1 MAELSPLDRLTAEI
15 RSSAKYRALDEG
27 LVRRIG
33 AQELEKGRSFKE
45 AVKAARARLHQAA
58 GAYQEQGPDIPRA
71 LAELVTLPT
80 DRQDPA
86 VKAYCRGL
94 LARHASTAE
103 RLPFIEEF
111 YARLFTG
118 LEPVHSLLD
127 LGCGLNPLA
136 LPWMPLEAGVEYTAG
151 DVYPEIAS
159 LLTAFFQHVGQNGSG
174 QVCDL
179 TAAIP
184 AQRVDVVL
192 ALKIIPCLEQLDKS
206 IGRRLLEGLDAKV
219 IIASFPA
226 RSLGGREK
234 GMAAFYDN
242 HLREL
247 LAGKDWPVETLEFG
261 NETVYRIHK
270 VG

>member
-1 MAELSPLDRLTAEI
+1 MDEHSPLDRLTAEI

-27 LVRRIG
+27 LVRRVG

-45 AVKAARARLHQAA
+45 AVKAARSKLHQVA

-71 LAELVTLPT
+71 LAELQTLPT
-80 DRQDPA
+80 DRHDPA
-86 VKAYCRGL
+86 VRDYCRRL

-103 RLPFIEEF
+103 RLPYIEDF
-111 YARLFTG
+111 YTRVLDG
-118 LEPVHSLLD
+118 LGPIHSLLD

-136 LPWMPLEAGVEYTAG
+136 LPWMPLDGRVEYTAS
-151 DVYPEIAS
+151 DVYPEIAG
-159 LLTAFFQHVGQNGSG
+159 LLSAFFEHVGQGGRG

-179 TAAIP
+179 TAEIP
-184 AQRVDVVL
+184 GQAVDAVL

-206 IGRRLLEGLDAKV
+206 IGRRLLNGLNAKV
-219 IIASFPA
+219 IVVSFPA
-226 RSLGGREK
+226 RSLGGRDK
-234 GMAAFYDN
+234 GMPAFYEG

-247 LAGKDWPVETLEFG
+247 LAGKDWPVETISFG

-270 VG
+270 AG